1 MSTMRKTANSAVLIM
16 ILTVGSKL
24 VGFIREMLI
33 AAKFGSGVET
43 DTFFVAL
50 TATSLIGSLISATI
64 GTTFVPILSEI
75 ETKEG
80 KEGKNLHV
88 NNLINI
94 VMILSGVFVI
104 LGVFLCAN
112 DC

>member
-1 MSTMRKTANSAVLIM
+1 MSVKRKTANSAVLIM

-104 LGVFLCAN
+104 LRVFLCAN